1 MSSPKRS
8 FAQRLFGPEAVA
20 IFFSGAGVLHLAT
33 PETYE
38 QIMPPQIPAHHEL
51 VILSGVAEIAG
62 GVLFLIPKTRM
73 FAALYLIALLL
84 AVFPSNIY
92 MASQEKF
99 RDMVPGGKYALYARL
114 PLQFVMIWWL
124 NRLAKRTT
132 GAPLMPA
139 TAEA

>member
-8 FAQRLFGPEAVA
+8 FAQKYFGPEAVA
-20 IFFSGAGVLHLAT
+20 IFFSGAGVLHLVT

-51 VILSGVAEIAG
+51 VLISGVAEIAG
-62 GVLFLIPKTRM
+62 GLLFLIPKSRR
-73 FAALYLIALLL
+73 FGALYLIALLI

-99 RDMVPGGKYALYARL
+99 QEMIPGGKPALLARL

-124 NRLAKRTT
+124 RRLANRT
-132 GAPLMPA
+132 APA
-139 TAEA
+139 AA

>member
-8 FAQRLFGPEAVA
+8 FAQKYFGPEATFV
-20 IFFSGAGVLHLAT
+20 FFAGAGTLHLLR
-33 PETYE
+33 PGMYE

-51 VILSGVAEIAG
+51 VILSGYAEILG
-62 GVLFLIPKTRM
+62 GVLYAIPKTRRLG
-73 FAALYLIALLL
+73 AWYLIALLI

-99 RDMVPGGKYALYARL
+99 QQQVPGGKAALLARL

-124 NRLAKRTT
+124 DRLAKRT
-132 GAPLMPA
+132 APA
-139 TAEA
+139 AS